1 MELQKRIN
9 ADLVAAMKAKDTTT
23 LNVLRVLKGEI
34 QRAEQSSSGKIELSD
49 ADIVKLIKKSIDG
62 INETG
67 GDQAEV
73 AVLEKYMPKQMT
85 EFEIQLA
92 VTSLILGNNYNSPK
106 DMGKIMAFFN
116 QNHAGQ
122 YDGKLLSEIVKKM
135 LAIKESAAQYVKER
149 YTNE

>member
-1 MELQKRIN
+1 MGLKEQIN
-9 ADLVAAMKAKDTTT
+9 ADLVTAMKTKDATS

-34 QRAEQSSSGKIELSD
+34 QRSEQSSNGKVEVSD
-49 ADIVKLIKKSIDG
+49 ADIIKLIKKSIDG

-67 GDQAEV
+67 GDQSEI

-106 DMGKIMAFFN
+106 DMGKIMAYFN

-122 YDGKLLSEIVKKM
+122 YDGKLLSEVVKNLLTNTDTIV
-135 LAIKESAAQYVKER
+135 
-149 YTNE
+149 

>member
-1 MELQKRIN
+1 MELQKQIS

-34 QRAEQSSSGKIELSD
+34 QRGEQSSNGKIELSD
-49 ADIVKLIKKSIDG
+49 ADIVKLVKKSIDG

-85 EFEIQLA
+85 EFEIQLS

-106 DMGKIMAFFN
+106 DMGKIMGYFN

-122 YDGKLLSEIVKKM
+122 YDGKLLSEVVKNLLTNTDSIV
-135 LAIKESAAQYVKER
+135 
-149 YTNE
+149 